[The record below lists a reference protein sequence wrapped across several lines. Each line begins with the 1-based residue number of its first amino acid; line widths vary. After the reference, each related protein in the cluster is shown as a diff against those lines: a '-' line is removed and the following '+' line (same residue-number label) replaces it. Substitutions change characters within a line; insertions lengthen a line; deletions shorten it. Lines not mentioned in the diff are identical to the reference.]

1 MRWPP
6 RSFTACN
13 SLPPEGAAAP
23 AAWRSQLR
31 GPGWIGAPPR
41 SFAAP
46 VAWPS
51 QFRNPGWV
59 NVRPRSPKLFSA
71 QNGAALLAAMLTVT
85 LVATFAAAALWQQ
98 WRSVE
103 VETAER
109 ARVQSSWI
117 LTGALDWARLILRED
132 ARSGGADHLA
142 EPWAVPLNE
151 ARLSS
156 FLAVDKTATDTE
168 REAFLSGQIGDL
180 QARLNVTNLIDG
192 SALSEPA
199 LASFGRLF
207 EQLGLPADQLQTLA
221 SNLLAASQRTG
232 QAATA
237 LTPLMPQHAD
247 QLGWLGL
254 QPEVLAELSAY
265 ITLLPTRT
273 TVNLN
278 TASAEVI
285 YASTPGLDL
294 ADAQK
299 LVTARAS
306 QHFRT
311 LADAN
316 LKLGAKALQFTESQ
330 HSVSTRFLG
339 VSSRLR
345 LDQSVVVERAI
356 LQRDGLTVRTLW
368 RDRGVYTDRPDAPGR
383 S

>member
-1 MRWPP
+1 MTVRLN
-6 RSFTACN
+6 RSN
-13 SLPPEGAAAP
+13 
-23 AAWRSQLR
+23 
-31 GPGWIGAPPR
+31 
-41 SFAAP
+41 
-46 VAWPS
+46 
-51 QFRNPGWV
+51 
-59 NVRPRSPKLFSA
+59 A
-71 QNGAALLAAMLTVT
+71 QSGAALLAAMLTVT

-132 ARSGGADHLA
+132 ARAGGTDHLG

-156 FLAVDKTATDTE
+156 FLAVDKTVTETE
-168 REAFLSGQIGDL
+168 REAFLSGQISDL
-180 QARLNVTNLIDG
+180 QARLNVINLIDG
-192 SALSEPA
+192 STLSEPA

-207 EQLGLPADQLQTLA
+207 DQLGLPADQLQTLA

-237 LTPLMPQHAD
+237 LTPLMPQHVD
-247 QLGWLGL
+247 QLTWLGL
-254 QPEVLAELSAY
+254 RPEVLAKLDAY
-265 ITLLPTRT
+265 VTLLPTRT
-273 TVNLN
+273 PVNLN

-306 QHFRT
+306 SHFRT
-311 LADAN
+311 LAEASQ
-316 LKLGAKALQFTESQ
+316 KLGAQAAQFNEAQ
-330 HSVSTRFLG
+330 HSVSTRFFE
-339 VSSRLR
+339 VRSRLR
-345 LDQSVVVERAI
+345 LDQSVVQERAV

-368 RDRGVYTDRPDAPGR
+368 RDRGAYADRPDAPATR
-383 S
+383 P